1 MTKKIRKNIKDFL
14 TSDFFIYLDRHQIQ
28 ARIFFIFVGISLMI
42 FSGWLGFWIGLTIL
56 VSQIDLTKF
65 F

>member
-1 MTKKIRKNIKDFL
+1 MTKKFKKHIKDFL
-14 TSDFFIYLDRHQIQ
+14 TSDFFKYLDKHPVQ
-28 ARIFFIFVGISLMI
+28 ARIFFIFLGISLMI